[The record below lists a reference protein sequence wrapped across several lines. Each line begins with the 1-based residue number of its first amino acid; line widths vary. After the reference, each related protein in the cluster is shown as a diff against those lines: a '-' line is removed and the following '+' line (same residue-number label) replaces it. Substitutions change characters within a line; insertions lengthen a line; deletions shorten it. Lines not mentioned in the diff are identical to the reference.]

1 MEAVRCC
8 EGNEASTSLNGG
20 LNGRIG
26 PRGSC
31 VHMQAFKHSGG
42 LEMAKPVMQYLCIC
56 RHHILGPSPVPV
68 MVGGVQALSVPAR
81 CFGCAAPG
89 MGRRLHACLHCVFV
103 GCADG
108 GHLAAHLAEHNHTL
122 AVDVSHG
129 QLYCGAC
136 KDYVYDRD
144 FELQAAKEQSTF
156 SAVKQKLAEPSV
168 KQVKYNV
175 WAPSTDD
182 INQLSNNSKRCT
194 VPSNLLGLRGLYNMG
209 NTCFMNCILQSLL
222 HNPLLRNY
230 FLSDLHN
237 RSGCSANRD
246 DICLACELDYLFA
259 EVYSGTG
266 APYAPYHF
274 LYSMW
279 RHADNLAGY
288 DQQDAHEFLI
298 STLNGLHKHSGGSTA
313 ASCRCIVH
321 QIFSGRLRSDLT
333 CLRCGYTSTAIDPFF
348 DISLDLPKARSAP
361 RQAAGS
367 LQQQQTGCN
376 NTYQDSTKQLSMQ
389 SLPLVL
395 CFHLKRFKQEGL
407 ASTASSSKIDTHIR
421 YPFVLDMSPYASSTI
436 VSQRLG
442 REPPSAPPDL
452 YELFAVVDHKG
463 KIDNGHFVCFVR
475 HESRWFKC
483 DDATITPTQ
492 PHQIARSKGSYLLFY
507 MRRSLTYEASSSSAA
522 APQPPPPAAKP
533 ASS

>member
-1 MEAVRCC
+1 
-8 EGNEASTSLNGG
+8 
-20 LNGRIG
+20 
-26 PRGSC
+26 
-31 VHMQAFKHSGG
+31 
-42 LEMAKPVMQYLCIC
+42 
-56 RHHILGPSPVPV
+56 
-68 MVGGVQALSVPAR
+68 
-81 CFGCAAPG
+81 
-89 MGRRLHACLHCVFV
+89 
-103 GCADG
+103 
-108 GHLAAHLAEHNHTL
+108 
-122 AVDVSHG
+122 
-129 QLYCGAC
+129 
-136 KDYVYDRD
+136 
-144 FELQAAKEQSTF
+144 
-156 SAVKQKLAEPSV
+156 
-168 KQVKYNV
+168 
-175 WAPSTDD
+175 
-182 INQLSNNSKRCT
+182 
-194 VPSNLLGLRGLYNMG
+194 MG

-246 DICLACELDYLFA
+246 DICLACELDYLFS
-259 EVYSGTG
+259 EVYSGVG

-313 ASCRCIVH
+313 TSCRCIVH
-321 QIFSGRLRSDLT
+321 QIFSGKLRSDLT

-348 DISLDLPKARSAP
+348 DISLDLPKARSTQRLAGAQHTVDDDTLVP
-361 RQAAGS
+361 PPTADASTGAGS
-367 LQQQQTGCN
+367 AMETEDEDECNLHACLRRFTQAERLGSAEAFRCQGCN

-407 ASTASSSKIDTHIR
+407 AATASSSKIDTHIR
-421 YPFVLDMSPYASSTI
+421 YPFVLDMSAYASSTI
-436 VSQRLG
+436 VSHRLG
-442 REPPSAPPDL
+442 REPPSAPPEL

-492 PHQIARSKGSYLLFY
+492 PLQIARSKGSYLLFY
-507 MRRSLTYEASSSSAA
+507 MRRSLTYEAS
-522 APQPPPPAAKP
+522 PPPQATPSKP
-533 ASS
+533 S

>member
-1 MEAVRCC
+1 
-8 EGNEASTSLNGG
+8 
-20 LNGRIG
+20 
-26 PRGSC
+26 
-31 VHMQAFKHSGG
+31 
-42 LEMAKPVMQYLCIC
+42 
-56 RHHILGPSPVPV
+56 
-68 MVGGVQALSVPAR
+68 
-81 CFGCAAPG
+81 
-89 MGRRLHACLHCVFV
+89 
-103 GCADG
+103 
-108 GHLAAHLAEHNHTL
+108 
-122 AVDVSHG
+122 
-129 QLYCGAC
+129 
-136 KDYVYDRD
+136 
-144 FELQAAKEQSTF
+144 
-156 SAVKQKLAEPSV
+156 
-168 KQVKYNV
+168 
-175 WAPSTDD
+175 
-182 INQLSNNSKRCT
+182 
-194 VPSNLLGLRGLYNMG
+194 
-209 NTCFMNCILQSLL
+209 MNCILQSLL

-367 LQQQQTGCN
+367 LQQTVGDDSLTPPPLATLASDAAAAMEIEEDECNLHACLRRFTQAERLGSAEAFRCQGCN

-442 REPPSAPPDL
+442 REPPSAPPEL

-507 MRRSLTYEASSSSAA
+507 MRRSLTYEASSSPAA